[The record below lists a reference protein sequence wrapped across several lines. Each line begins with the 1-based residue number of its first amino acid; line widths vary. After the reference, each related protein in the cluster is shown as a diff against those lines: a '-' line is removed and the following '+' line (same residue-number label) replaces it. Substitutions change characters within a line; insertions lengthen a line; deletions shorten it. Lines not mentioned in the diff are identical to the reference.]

1 MWIFTGIA
9 EMLAMDMKREG
20 MYVSRMLSFDDA
32 QFVNVECNLTSKQRL
47 VYNMAAH
54 IW

>member
-1 MWIFTGIA
+1 MLSVGIA

-20 MYVSRMLSFDDA
+20 MYVSRMLSFEDA
-32 QFVNVECNLTSKQRL
+32 QFVNMECNLNDQQKFM
-47 VYNMAAH
+47 YNMAAH